1 MDITGKNVIVLG
13 GAGFIG
19 SALVDEL
26 LRTDINTI
34 TVYDNFT
41 RGVKNNLEAS
51 SKDGRVKVVNGD
63 ITDLDSL
70 DHAIK
75 GQDVVFHFASYFYLM
90 FCL

>member
-1 MDITGKNVIVLG
+1 MDITSKNVIVLG

-26 LRTDINTI
+26 LRTGINTI

-51 SKDGRVKVVNGD
+51 SKDGRVKVVN
-63 ITDLDSL
+63 LSL
-70 DHAIK
+70 IHI
-75 GQDVVFHFASYFYLM
+75 
-90 FCL
+90 